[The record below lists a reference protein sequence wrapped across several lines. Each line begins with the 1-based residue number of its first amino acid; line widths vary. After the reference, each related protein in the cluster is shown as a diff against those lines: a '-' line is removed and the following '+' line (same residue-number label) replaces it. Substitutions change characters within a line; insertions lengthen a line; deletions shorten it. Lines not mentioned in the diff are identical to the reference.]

1 MQADSEATWAMRS
14 ADCLMQQDSSSFAR
28 LSHLSHSGYGS
39 MNERGFLLRAGRKIF
54 SYVCSS
60 GFAALASVGCP
71 FQRLLHLV
79 LLFEGRANA
88 FVCSSGLAS
97 HRDLRFPGRI

>member
-14 ADCLMQQDSSSFAR
+14 ADCLMQRDSSSFAG
-28 LSHLSHSGYGS
+28 LSHWSRSGYGS
-39 MNERGFLLRAGRKIF
+39 MNEHDFLPRAGQKIF

-71 FQRLLHLV
+71 FQRLLHLI

-88 FVCSSGLAS
+88 FVCSSGLTS
-97 HRDLRFPGRI
+97 HRDPRFPERI